1 MKNRDTDERVIRNIR
16 EFEEFDG
23 RYVTVV
29 GKYHSIPKPRK
40 GISSEDVP
48 KDHATL
54 ILDDGANIFIEP
66 IDSPKSIRTTEERN
80 QFEARKVYIRG
91 IAHKIMPSSGQSL
104 INPCISD
111 ITSIS

>member
-1 MKNRDTDERVIRNIR
+1 MKNRDRDERLIRSIR

-29 GKYHSIPKPRK
+29 GKYRSISKPRK
-40 GISSEDVP
+40 GLSSEDAP

-66 IDSPKSIRTTEERN
+66 IDSPKSIRSTEERN
-80 QFEARKVYIRG
+80 HFEARKVYVRG

>member
-16 EFEEFDG
+16 EFAEFDG

-29 GKYHSIPKPRK
+29 GKYRSIPKPRK
-40 GISSEDVP
+40 GISSDVP

-66 IDSPKSIRTTEERN
+66 IDSPKSIRSTEERN
-80 QFEARKVYIRG
+80 QFEARKVYLRG